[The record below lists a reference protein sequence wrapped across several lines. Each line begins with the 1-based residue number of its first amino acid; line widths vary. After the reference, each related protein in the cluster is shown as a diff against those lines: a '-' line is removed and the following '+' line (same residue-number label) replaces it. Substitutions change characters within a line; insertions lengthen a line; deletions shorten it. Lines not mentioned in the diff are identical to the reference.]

1 MKPAIALLAA
11 LSLLMTGCESLFEPQ
26 ATVTGGLNSPTIAQ
40 AQAVP
45 YNGPRAR
52 IAVVSFDQKAAK
64 GYGHIGDGLADM
76 LATELVNTNRFIV
89 LERQE
94 LGAVMAE
101 QDLAR
106 SGRVSAA
113 TGAPTGQI
121 EGAELLVTGA
131 VTAFEPNYQGGSAG
145 GILLSRRHPGGL
157 GAGLKQAYIAI
168 DLRIIDART
177 SRIVAATTV
186 EGRATD
192 IAGAIGGVIGGG
204 SSRLGVGL
212 GLFRNTP
219 MEKAVRV
226 CLAKAVQFIVSRTPP
241 QYYHYDAMGRPIGAG
256 QPAAQAPSTS
266 PIVVGGTQ
274 PQPITRPQQQPAPQ
288 PKPQPQPQAQPG
300 GAAGHLPDKVF
311 VAFGTVRIY
320 EKPDAQSK
328 AVANVARGTPLAV
341 QAQDA
346 KWYFVTLPDGKSGWV
361 LKAFT
366 STTAPK

>member
-1 MKPAIALLAA
+1 MRLAATFLAALAIALA
-11 LSLLMTGCESLFEPQ
+11 GCESLFEPQ

-64 GYGHIGDGLADM
+64 GYGRVGDGLADM

-131 VTAFEPNYQGGSAG
+131 VTAFEPNYQGGSLG

-168 DLRIIDART
+168 DMRIIDART

-192 IAGAIGGVIGGG
+192 IAGSIGGVIGGG
-204 SSRLGVGL
+204 SSRLGIGL
-212 GLFRNTP
+212 GAFRNTP

-241 QYYHYDAMGRPIGAG
+241 QYYHYDTTGRPVGAA
-256 QPAAQAPSTS
+256 QPASQIPASS
-266 PIVVGGTQ
+266 PIVAQQ
-274 PQPITRPQQQPAPQ
+274 PQPITRPQAPAQQSQPQQPR
-288 PKPQPQPQAQPG
+288 PKPP
-300 GAAGHLPDKVF
+300 AAGQLPDKVF
-311 VAFGTVRIY
+311 VAFATVRIC
-320 EKPDAQSK
+320 EKPDVQSK
-328 AVANVARGTPLAV
+328 TVANAARGTPLAV
-341 QAQDA
+341 QAKHD

>member
-1 MKPAIALLAA
+1 MRRAAALLAA
-11 LSLLMTGCESLFEPQ
+11 LAIGVAGCESLLEPQ
-26 ATVTGGLNSPTIAQ
+26 ATVTGGANSPTIAQ

-52 IAVVSFDQKAAK
+52 IAVASFDQKAAK
-64 GYGHIGDGLADM
+64 GYGRIGDGLADM
-76 LATELVNTNRFIV
+76 LTTELVNTNRFIV

-131 VTAFEPNYQGGSAG
+131 VTAFEPNYQGGGVGA
-145 GILLSRRHPGGL
+145 ILLSRRHPGGI
-157 GAGLKQAYIAI
+157 GGGLKQAYIAI
-168 DLRIIDART
+168 DMRLIDSRT
-177 SRIVAATTV
+177 SRVVNAGTV

-204 SSRLGVGL
+204 SSRLGLGL
-212 GLFRNTP
+212 GAFRNTP

-226 CLAKAVQFIVSRTPP
+226 CLAKAVQFVVSRTPP
-241 QYYHYDAMGRPIGAG
+241 AYYHYSGTGQPIGAA
-256 QPAAQAPSTS
+256 QPAVQPAGGS
-266 PIVVGGTQ
+266 PIIVQQ
-274 PQPITRPQQQPAPQ
+274 PQPITRPRQPPAQ
-288 PKPQPQPQAQPG
+288 PKPAAQP
-300 GAAGHLPDKVF
+300 AGQLPDKVF
-311 VAFGTVRIY
+311 VAFATVRVY
-320 EKPDAQSK
+320 EKPDVQSK
-328 AVANVARGTPLAV
+328 SLASATRGTPLAV
-341 QAQDA
+341 QAQDE

-366 STTAPK
+366 ATTAPK